1 MTPFARQNL
10 NPEAIRPN
18 SSDELSD
25 LFSRTTWP
33 GASSSFQKFHRV
45 IMNADYWEKRTA
57 LIGDGAV
64 RVLSLFRPEEVDYWR
79 DELKSHRRNSREIEL
94 MTWATNEATLRGRAH
109 YGRIDEFAEYVF
121 QFIRTSEGELW
132 KFGAVAFSK
141 AEDRALA
148 RQVIDIFGT
157 KN

>member
-1 MTPFARQNL
+1 MTSFARQNL
-10 NPEAIRPN
+10 NAEQSVRNFAN
-18 SSDELSD
+18 ELSD
-25 LFSRTTWP
+25 LSCWITWP
-33 GASSSFQKFHRV
+33 GASSSFQTFHRA
-45 IMNADYWEKRTA
+45 IMNAEYWEKRTA
-57 LIGDGAV
+57 LIRDGAV
-64 RVLSLFRPEEVDYWR
+64 RVVSLFRPEEVDYWR
-79 DELKSHRRNSREIEL
+79 NELKSHRRNSREIEL
-94 MTWATNEATLRGRAH
+94 MTWAKHAATLRGRAH